1 MTIEQAR
8 KEIIKDTLTNREQLR
23 RAIIGEIDGS
33 LFSDAAIGDAFLDAL
48 IMINERKLDDAMTA
62 DIFLLQRL
70 ALAAQAA
77 IISLEDI
84 AQSYANSVN
93 IEE

>member
-1 MTIEQAR
+1 MTTEQAR

-48 IMINERKLDDAMTA
+48 IMLVAQKKAIELHQLVAKL
-62 DIFLLQRL
+62 
-70 ALAAQAA
+70 AQADC
-77 IISLEDI
+77 IIIALEDI